1 MAQLDRR
8 GCLLDEADRAGRG
21 RRLAEVAVRQ
31 LRRGVDGLVGDAQ
44 LERRRADGGFE
55 DRACRSVSL
64 ESGVRVLSVGYR
76 LSPEVKFP
84 APVEDCVAAA
94 LWAQEHARAL
104 RVDPSKIALGGASAG
119 ANLAMAAT
127 LMMRDGRLALPRFL
141 LLLYGV
147 YAMRT
152 DTESYRLFGDGNY
165 GLGAEALDFFM
176 SLCLRDAA
184 DRANPLASPV
194 LADLRGLPPA
204 FVAIAGLDPLRD
216 DSRALTHELRA
227 AGVAVEAKL

>member
-1 MAQLDRR
+1 A
-8 GCLLDEADRAGRG
+8 
-21 RRLAEVAVRQ
+21 
-31 LRRGVDGLVGDAQ
+31 
-44 LERRRADGGFE
+44 
-55 DRACRSVSL
+55 
-64 ESGVRVLSVGYR
+64 
-76 LSPEVKFP
+76 PEVKFP

-127 LMMRDGRLALPRFL
+127 LMMRDGGLALPRFL

-176 SLCLRDAA
+176 SLYLRDAA

-227 AGVAVEAKL
+227 AGVAVEREH